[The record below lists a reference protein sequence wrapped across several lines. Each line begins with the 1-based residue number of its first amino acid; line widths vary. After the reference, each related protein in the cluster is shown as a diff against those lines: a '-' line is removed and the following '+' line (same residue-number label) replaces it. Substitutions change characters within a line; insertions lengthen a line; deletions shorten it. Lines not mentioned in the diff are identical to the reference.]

1 MMPQERS
8 LNRALR
14 ALAEAEPREA
24 PAYLEQR
31 LLAAFRA
38 RRRRRSLERWGIGA
52 AAVAIAACLAL
63 VMLLAPH
70 LPGRAPSA
78 SPAVAASLPLETA
91 EFVPLPDA
99 DMDLPLEEATV
110 VRVELPLSALA
121 AIGMPVTD
129 ARSGERI
136 EADILLGQDGLARG
150 VRFVQ

>member
-24 PAYLEQR
+24 PAQLEQR

-38 RRRRRSLERWGIGA
+38 RQRRRTMERWGIGGA
-52 AAVAIAACLAL
+52 TVAIAAGLAL
-63 VMLLAPH
+63 LMLLAPH
-70 LPGRAPSA
+70 ARLPVPAA
-78 SPAVAASLPLETA
+78 VPAVTASLPLEAA
-91 EFVPLPDA
+91 EFTPLSDA
-99 DMDLPLEEATV
+99 DMDPPLEEATV

-121 AIGMPVTD
+121 AIGVPVTD
-129 ARSGERI
+129 ARPDERI

-150 VRFVQ
+150 VRLVQ